1 MALLTWWTRI
11 WARSWSF
18 LWKEKPRV
26 LQSMWSQKVRKHWV
40 TEQQNGLCQVLHI
53 DSKGFFFV
61 FFFFSLYTFHQ
72 NWELEK
78 VRFQGNINMKK
89 YSKGWFLE
97 SAPSSFTKI
106 LRPILLLYMERDLDQ
121 EQSKDRSTP
130 WKPFLSNLRGT
141 FSTFKTQFKLFLL
154 RAFSLFSSRQI

>member
-18 LWKEKPRV
+18 LWKGKPRV

-40 TEQQNGLCQVLHI
+40 TEQQKSLCQMLHMDSKFFVVVVVFSLHI
-53 DSKGFFFV
+53 
-61 FFFFSLYTFHQ
+61 LLQ

-78 VRFQGNINMKK
+78 ARFQGNVNMKK

-121 EQSKDRSTP
+121 EQSKDSSTP
-130 WKPFLSNLRGT
+130 WK
-141 FSTFKTQFKLFLL
+141 
-154 RAFSLFSSRQI
+154 AVSS

>member
-40 TEQQNGLCQVLHI
+40 TEQQKGLCQVLHI
-53 DSKGFFFV
+53 DSKGFFFFFLFFSP
-61 FFFFSLYTFHQ
+61 FFFFLYTFHQ

-78 VRFQGNINMKK
+78 ARFQGNINMKK

-130 WKPFLSNLRGT
+130 WNPV
-141 FSTFKTQFKLFLL
+141 
-154 RAFSLFSSRQI
+154 SS